1 MDKKYKI
8 ILLIF
13 IFCLVMTV
21 GIGASFAYYT
31 AVIDKGEESK
41 TIISK
46 SANLEITY
54 TDGSKQIIGANIY
67 PGWSDTKTFT
77 VKNTG
82 DADSAYAIKLTNIV
96 NKFTVPGSISFSWIA
111 NGGPADLDEYILPT
125 FDSRVTIRDI
135 TFIGVGETHE
145 YTLTTYY
152 KNVNYDQ
159 TEDKGKSFSY
169 TIEIEGVKSWTPK
182 GWNTAAI
189 CIEIY
194 GNFDKDE
201 MKAEQKKAVIGCYA
215 LLAKKFNIPISAE
228 GIRPHCWFT
237 AGGAYIGDYNKSK
250 SAKTCPG
257 LKFFGGNT
265 KASFEKNFYPAV
277 RNYGKEEIVSEFKP
291 YVAKVIYEGSDGLN
305 VRKGPGTSY
314 EVTAV
319 IHHGEAYTIVEEKN
333 GWGKL
338 KSGVGWISLNS
349 KYIQKI

>member
-1 MDKKYKI
+1 MKQGYGFTEFENLKEFENWLSKQKVSRHISRLQVHHMYAPSYANWATDNALRRQHNTKYYHMHTNGWADI
-8 ILLIF
+8 AQHFSIF
-13 IFCLVMTV
+13 PDGHIVTGRSLNSTPV
-21 GIGASFAYYT
+21 GI
-31 AVIDKGEESK
+31 
-41 TIISK
+41 
-46 SANLEITY
+46 
-54 TDGSKQIIGANIY
+54 
-67 PGWSDTKTFT
+67 
-77 VKNTG
+77 
-82 DADSAYAIKLTNIV
+82 
-96 NKFTVPGSISFSWIA
+96 
-111 NGGPADLDEYILPT
+111 
-125 FDSRVTIRDI
+125 
-135 TFIGVGETHE
+135 
-145 YTLTTYY
+145 
-152 KNVNYDQ
+152 
-159 TEDKGKSFSY
+159 
-169 TIEIEGVKSWTPK
+169 K

-277 RNYGKEEIVSEFKP
+277 RNYGKEEVVSEFKP

-314 EVTAV
+314 EVTTV
-319 IHHGEAYTIVEEKN
+319 IHHGEAYTIVEEKK